1 MKTREDPNKQVIN
14 LTQKKIH
21 KDDFSLLNKNM
32 NFVPNPGKPNKKIF
46 NEDLEKYFRR
56 IILKAHFKDS
66 PKFEY
71 EGFKS
76 NSNSTWIPK
85 NIHHSVM
92 TYMET
97 VKNEL
102 QE

>member
-1 MKTREDPNKQVIN
+1 MKTKEDPNKQVIN

-46 NEDLEKYFRR
+46 DEDLEKYFRR

-66 PKFEY
+66 PTASETTPIQP
-71 EGFKS
+71 GFQKIFI
-76 NSNSTWIPK
+76 TA
-85 NIHHSVM
+85 
-92 TYMET
+92 
-97 VKNEL
+97 
-102 QE
+102 